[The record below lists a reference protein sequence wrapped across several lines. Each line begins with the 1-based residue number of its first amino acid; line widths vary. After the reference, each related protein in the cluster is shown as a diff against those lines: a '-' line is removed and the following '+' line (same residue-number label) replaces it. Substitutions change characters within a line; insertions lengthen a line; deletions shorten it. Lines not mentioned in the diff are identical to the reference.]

1 MKIIA
6 NIQLK
11 QSSEGGR
18 ENPVYSG
25 YRPTFRWE
33 GIKISDCVITIL
45 QGHSIK
51 PGEEGKVEIK
61 ILHPEKIE
69 GITTANNFSITEGM
83 REVASGSISEIQLHP
98 FKVGDLVLYNKEDA
112 EVLELSRIFGIE
124 KARIKILK
132 NGEILYTK
140 IDQLEE
146 QFSVYSDSK
155 ISFLAIAAKIKGEMA
170 NQSMLAPLESNI
182 VPLPHQILAL
192 EKVMAGQFLRFLIAD
207 EVGMGKTIETGLIL
221 KELKLRGIAK
231 RTLIVVPKSA
241 MGQWQQEMKRHFNEL
256 FHIYDTDYINTLSRT
271 FSRLEM
277 DNEINIFTQHNQI
290 IVSMDALKPIET
302 RSGWSKQKVEEHNR
316 YRIQSV
322 LEAEFDLLVIDE
334 CHKVGGSN
342 TQVGRFQMADI
353 LCNAIPNVLLLS
365 ATPHRGKSDHF
376 RRILQL
382 LDADA
387 FAGEGMP
394 TIPELEPYV
403 VRTEKRQAIDYN
415 GKKLFNQRHTY
426 KIEVPLDT
434 FKHKK
439 QKLLY
444 EEVTKYVV
452 KGFNLAQQTKNN
464 SYGFVMILFQR
475 MMSSSTQAILD
486 AMQKRADR
494 LSGERQEVNKENI
507 INNMEEFG
515 FEGQMEMDFEQ
526 KVFSMVEETKANYD
540 TELSILQ
547 GLIRNAKD
555 CLDQETDAKVEY
567 LLEKLAEVKKKENN
581 PETKFLI
588 FTEFTST
595 QFMLKKILEEK
606 GGYICDAI
614 NGSMDFDQ
622 RVNALKQFKD
632 GAQVLICTDAAG
644 ESLNMQ
650 FAHIVINYDMPWN
663 PMVLEQR
670 IGRVDR
676 IGQTY
681 EVQAFN
687 MMLDNSVDKRVYEVI
702 EEKLNQILLQLGID
716 KTADVLDSTLERD
729 QINRLYLT
737 SLLNPAKF
745 EQESSSWLEDIK
757 YKLRDY
763 KSTEGALPTMDS
775 KEIKAEK
782 VDAIKHSP
790 LPKWL
795 ENLTKNYLQTKGIA
809 YKNLL
814 DGIKFKFPGRKE
826 GIYTF
831 NIKESVNNPIPEP
844 ISLQHELIQNMLIE
858 AIPFTE
864 SQQIPIVKIK
874 QGSSTPGQWS
884 LWNLEVKNQFESSQI
899 IQPIFISS
907 EGENFSAFA
916 QSIWDK
922 LIQESDFFDCIG
934 VLTVQE
940 SREMFNTIS
949 KKSESLLQSKFEEFE
964 INLLG
969 NTDKIK
975 YNKEKSFSFQEK
987 QMNRIGIENIKQ
999 SRLNKLYQEKEQW
1012 ENNFVTAKQIVPTL
1026 TCLLMI
1032 NIVNE

>member
-1 MKIIA
+1 MLYQGKEIELLSKKSVFGKQIA
-6 NIQLK
+6 
-11 QSSEGGR
+11 EVR
-18 ENPVYSG
+18 
-25 YRPTFRWE
+25 
-33 GIKISDCVITIL
+33 IL
-45 QGHSIK
+45 STG
-51 PGEEGKVEIK
+51 EIK
-61 ILHPEKIE
+61 SVS
-69 GITTANNFSITEGM
+69 FS
-83 REVASGSISEIQLHP
+83 
-98 FKVGDLVLYNKEDA
+98 
-112 EVLELSRIFGIE
+112 ELSDEKRIPTDTE
-124 KARIKILK
+124 
-132 NGEILYTK
+132 
-140 IDQLEE
+140 
-146 QFSVYSDSK
+146 
-155 ISFLAIAAKIKGEMA
+155 ISFKAIAAKIKSEMYK
-170 NQSMLAPLESNI
+170 QSMLAPMESNI

-192 EKVMAGQFLRFLIAD
+192 EKVMSAQLLRFLIAD

-277 DNEINIFTQHNQI
+277 DNEINLFAQHNQI

-302 RSGWSKQKVEEHNR
+302 RQGWSRQKVDEHNR

-334 CHKVGGSN
+334 CHKVGGSS
-342 TQVGRFQMADI
+342 TQVGRFQMADV

-382 LDADA
+382 LNADA

-394 TIPELEPYV
+394 SIPELESYV

-415 GKKLFNQRHTY
+415 GKKLFNERHTY

-434 FKHKK
+434 IKHKK

-452 KGFNLAQQTKNN
+452 EGFNLAQQTKNN

-507 INNMEEFG
+507 ISNMEEFG

-526 KVFSMVEETKANYD
+526 KIFSMVEETQANYD

-567 LLEKLAEVKKKENN
+567 LLEKLSEVKRKENN

-595 QFMLKKILEEK
+595 QFMLKKILEQK
-606 GGYICDAI
+606 GGYTCEAI

-622 RVNALKQFKD
+622 RVNALKQFK
-632 GAQVLICTDAAG
+632 GEAQVLICTDAAG

-676 IGQTY
+676 IGQSY

-702 EEKLNQILLQLGID
+702 EEKLNQILNQLGID

-775 KEIKAEK
+775 KDIKAEK

-809 YKNLL
+809 YKSLL
-814 DGIKFKFPGRKE
+814 GGIKFKFPGHKE

-844 ISLQHELIQNMLIE
+844 ISLQHEFIQSMLVD
-858 AIPFTE
+858 AIPCTE
-864 SQQIPIVKIK
+864 SQQIPVVKLK
-874 QGSSTPGQWS
+874 QGNSTPGQWS
-884 LWNLEVKNQFESSQI
+884 LWNLEVKNQFETNQI

-916 QSIWDK
+916 QNIWDK
-922 LIQESDFFDCIG
+922 LIQENDFFDCIG
-934 VLTVQE
+934 VLTVDE
-940 SREMFNTIS
+940 SREIFNTIS
-949 KKSESLLQSKFEEFE
+949 KKSESLLQTKYEEFE

-975 YNKEKSFSFQEK
+975 LNKEKSFSFQEK
-987 QMNRIGIENIKQ
+987 QLNRIGIENIKQ
-999 SRLNKLYQEKEQW
+999 SRLNRLDMEKEQW
-1012 ENNFVTAKQIVPTL
+1012 ENNFVTAKQIVPNL

>member
-1 MKIIA
+1 MIYQGKEIEILSRKSVFGKQIA
-6 NIQLK
+6 
-11 QSSEGGR
+11 E
-18 ENPVYSG
+18 V
-25 YRPTFRWE
+25 
-33 GIKISDCVITIL
+33 
-45 QGHSIK
+45 
-51 PGEEGKVEIK
+51 K
-61 ILHPEKIE
+61 ILSTGEVKSVP
-69 GITTANNFSITEGM
+69 FSELADETNLPTDADI
-83 REVASGSISEIQLHP
+83 A
-98 FKVGDLVLYNKEDA
+98 FK
-112 EVLELSRIFGIE
+112 
-124 KARIKILK
+124 
-132 NGEILYTK
+132 
-140 IDQLEE
+140 
-146 QFSVYSDSK
+146 
-155 ISFLAIAAKIKGEMA
+155 AIAAKIKSEVFK
-170 NQSMLAPLESNI
+170 QSMLAPIESNI
-182 VPLPHQILAL
+182 IPLPHQILAL

-241 MGQWQQEMKRHFNEL
+241 MGQWQQEMKKHFNEL
-256 FHIYDTDYINTLSRT
+256 FHIYDTDYINTVSKT
-271 FSRLEM
+271 FARLEV
-277 DNEINIFTQHNQI
+277 DNEINLFTQHNQI

-302 RSGWSKQKVEEHNR
+302 RQGWSKQKVDEYNR

-376 RRILQL
+376 RRLLQL
-382 LDADA
+382 LNNDA

-415 GKKLFNQRHTY
+415 GKALFNKRHTK
-426 KIEVPLDT
+426 KIEVVL
-434 FKHKK
+434 HEVNHRK
-439 QKLLY
+439 QKALY
-444 EEVTKYVV
+444 DAVTEYVV
-452 KGFNLAQQTKNN
+452 SGFNLAQQTKNT

-486 AMQKRADR
+486 AMQKRAER

-526 KVFSMVEETKANYD
+526 KVFSMVEETQANYD

-547 GLIRNAKD
+547 GLIRDAKD
-555 CLDQETDAKVEY
+555 CLDKETDAKVEF
-567 LLEKLAEVKKKENN
+567 LMSKLSELKRTKQN
-581 PETKFLI
+581 PDLKFLI

-595 QFMLKKILEEK
+595 QYMLKKVLEEK

-622 RVNALKQFKD
+622 RVNALKQFKE
-632 GAQVLICTDAAG
+632 ASQILICTDAAG

-676 IGQTY
+676 IGQSF
-681 EVQAFN
+681 EVLALN
-687 MMLDNSVDKRVYEVI
+687 MMLDNSVDKRVYEVV
-702 EEKLNQILLQLGID
+702 ETKLSQIMNELGID
-716 KTADVLDSTLERD
+716 KTSDVLDSTLERD
-729 QINRLYLT
+729 QLNRLYLT
-737 SLLNPAKF
+737 SLLNPTKF
-745 EQESSSWLEDIK
+745 EQESNTWLEEIK
-757 YKLRDY
+757 SKLQEY
-763 KSTEGALPTMDS
+763 KSTEGALPTLSS
-775 KEIKAEK
+775 KDIKVDK

-790 LPKWL
+790 LPNWL
-795 ENLTKNYLQTKGIA
+795 ENLTKQYLTTKGIA
-809 YKNLL
+809 YHSLL
-814 DGIKFKFPGRKE
+814 DGMRFKFPGHKE

-844 ISLQHELIQNMLIE
+844 ISLQHEIIQTILRE
-858 AIPFTE
+858 AIPYTT
-864 SQQIPIVKIK
+864 SQQIPTVKIK
-874 QGSSTPGQWS
+874 QGSSTPGYWS
-884 LWNLEVKNQFESSQI
+884 LWHLEVKNQFETSQI

-922 LIQESDFFDCIG
+922 LIQENDYFDCIG
-934 VLTVQE
+934 VLPVDE
-940 SREMFNTIS
+940 SKIAFADIS
-949 KKSESLLQSKFEEFE
+949 EKSEKLMLKKYEEFE
-964 INLLG
+964 SSIMLNA
-969 NTDKIK
+969 DKIK
-975 YNKEKSFSFQEK
+975 SNKEKSFVFQEK

-999 SRLNKLYQEKEQW
+999 SRLNRLHKEKEIW
-1012 ENNFVTAKQIVPTL
+1012 EDTFQSSVQIVPTL
-1026 TCLLMI
+1026 SCSLI
-1032 NIVNE
+1032 VKIVNE

>member
-1 MKIIA
+1 MIYQGKEIEILSKKSVFGKQIA
-6 NIQLK
+6 
-11 QSSEGGR
+11 E
-18 ENPVYSG
+18 V
-25 YRPTFRWE
+25 
-33 GIKISDCVITIL
+33 
-45 QGHSIK
+45 
-51 PGEEGKVEIK
+51 K
-61 ILHPEKIE
+61 ILSTGEVKSVP
-69 GITTANNFSITEGM
+69 FS
-83 REVASGSISEIQLHP
+83 
-98 FKVGDLVLYNKEDA
+98 
-112 EVLELSRIFGIE
+112 ELSDE
-124 KARIKILK
+124 
-132 NGEILYTK
+132 TK
-140 IDQLEE
+140 LPTDADIA
-146 QFSVYSDSK
+146 FK
-155 ISFLAIAAKIKGEMA
+155 AIAAKIKSEVFK
-170 NQSMLAPLESNI
+170 QSMLAPIESNI
-182 VPLPHQILAL
+182 IPLPHQILAL

-241 MGQWQQEMKRHFNEL
+241 MGQWQQEMKKHFNEL
-256 FHIYDTDYINTLSRT
+256 FHIYDTDYINTVSKT
-271 FSRLEM
+271 FARLEV
-277 DNEINIFTQHNQI
+277 DNEINLFTQHNQI

-302 RSGWSKQKVEEHNR
+302 RQGWSKQKVDEYNR

-376 RRILQL
+376 RRLLQL
-382 LDADA
+382 LNNDA

-415 GKKLFNQRHTY
+415 GKALFNKRHTK
-426 KIEVPLDT
+426 KIEVVL
-434 FKHKK
+434 HEVNHRK
-439 QKLLY
+439 QKALY
-444 EEVTKYVV
+444 DAVTEYVV
-452 KGFNLAQQTKNN
+452 SGFNLAQQTKNT

-486 AMQKRADR
+486 AMQKRAER

-526 KVFSMVEETKANYD
+526 KVFSMVEETQANYD

-547 GLIRNAKD
+547 GLIRDAKD
-555 CLDQETDAKVEY
+555 CLDKETDAKVEF
-567 LLEKLAEVKKKENN
+567 LMSKLSELKRTEQN
-581 PETKFLI
+581 PDLKFLI

-595 QFMLKKILEEK
+595 QYMLKKVLEEK

-622 RVNALKQFKD
+622 RVNALKQFKE
-632 GAQVLICTDAAG
+632 ASQILICTDAAG

-676 IGQTY
+676 IGQSF
-681 EVQAFN
+681 EVLALN
-687 MMLDNSVDKRVYEVI
+687 MMLDNSVDKRVYEVV
-702 EEKLNQILLQLGID
+702 ETKLSQIMNELGID
-716 KTADVLDSTLERD
+716 KTSDVLDSTLERD
-729 QINRLYLT
+729 QLNRLYLT
-737 SLLNPAKF
+737 SLLNPTRF
-745 EQESSSWLEDIK
+745 EQESNTWLEEIK
-757 YKLRDY
+757 SKLQEY
-763 KSTEGALPTMDS
+763 KSTEGALPTLSS
-775 KEIKAEK
+775 KDIKVDK

-790 LPKWL
+790 LPNWL
-795 ENLTKNYLQTKGIA
+795 ENLTKQYLTTKGIA
-809 YKNLL
+809 YHNLL
-814 DGIKFKFPGRKE
+814 DGIRFKFPSHKE

-844 ISLQHELIQNMLIE
+844 ISLQHEIIQTILRE
-858 AIPFTE
+858 AIPYTT
-864 SQQIPIVKIK
+864 SQQIPTVKIK
-874 QGSSTPGQWS
+874 QGSSTPGYWS
-884 LWNLEVKNQFESSQI
+884 LWHLEVKNQFETSQI

-916 QSIWDK
+916 QSVWDK
-922 LIQESDFFDCIG
+922 LIQENDYFDCIG
-934 VLTVQE
+934 VLPVDE
-940 SREMFNTIS
+940 SKIAFADIS
-949 KKSESLLQSKFEEFE
+949 EKSEKLMLKKYEEFE
-964 INLLG
+964 SSIMLNA
-969 NTDKIK
+969 DKIK
-975 YNKEKSFSFQEK
+975 SNKEKSFVFQEK

-999 SRLNKLYQEKEQW
+999 SRLNRLHKEKEIW
-1012 ENNFVTAKQIVPTL
+1012 EDTFQSSVQIVPTL
-1026 TCLLMI
+1026 SCSLI
-1032 NIVNE
+1032 VKIVNE